1 MDDMLRTLVEHASV
15 KRLISHIPPGQF
27 VRYLFVG
34 LWNTGFGYATFAGFT
49 YLFSLRWP
57 AYGYILGGLV
67 SSVFNIS
74 VAFLGYKWFVFKTH
88 GDYLKEWLRCV
99 AVYSSNIAV
108 GLVVLPILVFLLRH
122 LTTMDQKAPYVGAAL
137 MTGFNAI
144 YNFVG
149 HKQFSFRRAPQTQAG
164 TVTTVI

>member
-1 MDDMLRTLVEHASV
+1 MMRALVEHAHV
-15 KRLISHIPPGQF
+15 KRLISHIPAGQF
-27 VRYLFVG
+27 LRYLFVG
-34 LWNTGFGYATFAGFT
+34 VWNTGVGYATFAGFT

-57 AYGYILGGLV
+57 AYGYLLGALV

-99 AVYSSNIAV
+99 VVYSSNIAI
-108 GLVVLPILVFLLRH
+108 GLAVLPILVFLLRH
-122 LTTMDQKAPYVGAAL
+122 MMTIDQKAPYVGAAI

-144 YNFVG
+144 YNFLG
-149 HKQFSFRRAPQTQAG
+149 HKKFSFRSAQPE